1 MIQLFIDQLPEFT
14 EGLTAHL
21 SNGEYDALGAL
32 AHKAKSSV
40 AVMGMNSLAN
50 DLKTLEINAKSGTD
64 PDQYPELVNRFIE
77 QVTLTATELEAYA
90 KTFS

>member
-1 MIQLFIDQLPEFT
+1 
-14 EGLTAHL
+14 
-21 SNGEYDALGAL
+21 
-32 AHKAKSSV
+32 
-40 AVMGMNSLAN
+40 MGMNSLAN